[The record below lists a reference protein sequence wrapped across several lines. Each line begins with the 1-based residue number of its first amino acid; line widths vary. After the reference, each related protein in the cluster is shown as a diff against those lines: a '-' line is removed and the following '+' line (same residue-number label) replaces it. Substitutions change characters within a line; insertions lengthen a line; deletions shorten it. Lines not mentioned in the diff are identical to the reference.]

1 MQPLFLEKG
10 IKNKLK
16 GRDETHRVE
25 NVGGQEG
32 GGIVTFWDWVSWFW
46 AQGREL
52 DRGRLQKL

>member
-25 NVGGQEG
+25 IVGGRG
-32 GGIVTFWDWVSWFW
+32 VVTIWDWVSWFW
-46 AQGREL
+46 APGKER

>member
-32 GGIVTFWDWVSWFW
+32 GGDSDLLGLGLMVLGTRK
-46 AQGREL
+46 GT
-52 DRGRLQKL
+52 G

>member
-25 NVGGQEG
+25 IVGGRG
-32 GGIVTFWDWVSWFW
+32 GSDHLGLGLMVLGTRK
-46 AQGREL
+46 GT
-52 DRGRLQKL
+52 G